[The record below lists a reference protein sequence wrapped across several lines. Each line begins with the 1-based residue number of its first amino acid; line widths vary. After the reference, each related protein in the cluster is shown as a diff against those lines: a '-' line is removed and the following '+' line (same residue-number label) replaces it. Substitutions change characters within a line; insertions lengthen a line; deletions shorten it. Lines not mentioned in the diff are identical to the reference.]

1 MKTKFLNTTK
11 SYLIIFFGLVMIAIA
26 VSNFYV
32 PNKVVSG
39 GVSGMGTILYHTVK
53 IPTGLSFAV
62 INLVF
67 IIIGI
72 KILGK
77 KFIIKT
83 VISASVLSLLIDFFA
98 QFPAITNDAML
109 ATIFGAVLYGFGIGL
124 TLVHGASSG
133 GTDILGR
140 IFQYFFPQM
149 PIGKLLLIIDG
160 AVIFSSLIIF
170 KEVNVTLYGIIAL
183 AVSTFAI
190 DLLIQMLN
198 ISKLAFVM
206 TDKGE
211 EIAKKLVSTSPRG
224 VTIVDAVGA
233 YTMEKREML
242 VCALKANE
250 IKEFQAKILETDPTA
265 FIIFSESQQI
275 VGNGFYVY
283 K

>member
-1 MKTKFLNTTK
+1 MKEKVLKAIK
-11 SYLIIFFGLVMIAIA
+11 SYSIILFGLILVAIG

-39 GVSGMGTILYHTVK
+39 GVSGMGTILYQTLH
-53 IPTGLSFAV
+53 IPTGISFAV
-62 INLVF
+62 INLIF

-83 VISASVLSLLIDFFA
+83 VAAFGILSVLIEIFA
-98 QFPAITNDAML
+98 QFPPTTNDPML
-109 ATIFGAVLYGFGIGL
+109 ATIFGAILYGFGIGL
-124 TLVHGASSG
+124 TLVQGASSG

-140 IFQYFFPQM
+140 IFQHFFPQM
-149 PIGKLLLIIDG
+149 PIGKLLLIIDS
-160 AVIFSSLIIF
+160 AVILTSLIVF
-170 KEVNVTLYGIIAL
+170 KEVNYTLYGIIAL
-183 AVSTFAI
+183 AVSTFSI

-206 TDKGE
+206 TDKGN

-224 VTIVDAVGA
+224 VTIIDAVGA

-250 IKEFQAKILETDPTA
+250 IKDFQAKILEIDPTA

>member
-1 MKTKFLNTTK
+1 MKQTIFKTIK
-11 SYLIIFFGLVMIAIA
+11 SYSIILFGLILVAVA

-32 PNKVVSG
+32 PNKIVNG
-39 GVSGMGTILYHTVK
+39 GVSGMGTILYHTLG
-53 IPTGLSFAV
+53 IPTGLSFGV
-62 INLVF
+62 INLIF
-67 IIIGI
+67 IIIGL

-77 KFIIKT
+77 KFIINT
-83 VISASVLSLLIDFFA
+83 VVCAGALSLLIEFFA
-98 QFPAITNDAML
+98 QFPAVTNDPML
-109 ATIFGAVLYGFGIGL
+109 ATIFGAILYGFGIGL
-124 TLVHGASSG
+124 ALVQGASSG

-140 IFQYFFPQM
+140 IFQHFFPQM

-160 AVIFSSLIIF
+160 AVILTSLIVF
-170 KEVNVTLYGIIAL
+170 KDVNVTLYGIIAL
-183 AVSTFAI
+183 FVSTFAI
-190 DLLIQMLN
+190 DILIQMLN

-206 TDKGE
+206 TDKGD

-224 VTIVDAVGA
+224 VTIIDAVGA
-233 YTMEKREML
+233 YTMENRKML

-250 IKEFQAKILETDPTA
+250 IAAFQHKILEIDPTA

>member
-1 MKTKFLNTTK
+1 MKEKIFDTIK
-11 SYLIIFFGLVMIAIA
+11 SYMVIFLGLVMIAIA

-149 PIGKLLLIIDG
+149 SIGKLLLIIDG
-160 AVIFSSLIIF
+160 AVIFSSLVVF

-206 TDKGE
+206 TDKGD

-250 IKEFQAKILETDPTA
+250 IKEFQAKILEIDPTA

>member
-1 MKTKFLNTTK
+1 MKERILKSTK
-11 SYLIIFFGLVMIAIA
+11 SYGIILFGLIIVAIA
-26 VSNFYV
+26 VSNLYV
-32 PNKVVSG
+32 PNKIVSG
-39 GVSGMGTILYHTVK
+39 GVSGMGTILYHTLG
-53 IPTGLSFAV
+53 IPTGLSFGV
-62 INLVF
+62 INLIF
-67 IIIGI
+67 IVIGI
-72 KILGK
+72 KVLGK
-77 KFIIKT
+77 KFIINT
-83 VISASVLSLLIDFFA
+83 VVSAGVLSVLIEFFA
-98 QFPAITNDAML
+98 QFPPITTDPML
-109 ATIFGAVLYGFGIGL
+109 ATIFGSILYGFGIGL
-124 TLVHGASSG
+124 TLVQGASSG

-140 IFQYFFPQM
+140 IFQHFFPQM

-160 AVIFSSLIIF
+160 AVILTSLVVFGKI
-170 KEVNVTLYGIIAL
+170 EYTLYGIIAL
-183 AVSTFAI
+183 AVSTYAI

-224 VTIVDAVGA
+224 VTIIDAVGA
-233 YTMEKREML
+233 YTMENRKML

-250 IKEFQAKILETDPTA
+250 ITDFQHKILEIDPTA

>member
-1 MKTKFLNTTK
+1 MVIFL
-11 SYLIIFFGLVMIAIA
+11 GLVLIAIA

-149 PIGKLLLIIDG
+149 SIGKLLLIIDG
-160 AVIFSSLIIF
+160 AVIFSSLVVF

-206 TDKGE
+206 TDKGD

>member
-1 MKTKFLNTTK
+1 MKQKILNTIK
-11 SYLIIFFGLVMIAIA
+11 SYSIIFFGLILIAIG

-39 GVSGMGTILYHTVK
+39 GVSGMGTILYHTLH
-53 IPTGLSFAV
+53 IPTGISFGV
-62 INLVF
+62 INLIF

-72 KILGK
+72 KVLGK

-83 VISASVLSLLIDFFA
+83 VAAFGVLSVLIEIFA
-98 QFPAITNDAML
+98 MFPPITNNPML
-109 ATIFGAVLYGFGIGL
+109 ATIFGAILYGFGIGL
-124 TLVHGASSG
+124 TLVQGASSG

-140 IFQYFFPQM
+140 IFQHFFPQM
-149 PIGKLLLIIDG
+149 PIGKLLLIIDS
-160 AVIFSSLIIF
+160 AVILTSLIVF
-170 KEVNVTLYGIIAL
+170 KEVNYTLYGIIAL

-211 EIAKKLVSTSPRG
+211 EIARKLVSTSPRG

-233 YTMEKREML
+233 YTIEKREML

-250 IKEFQAKILETDPTA
+250 IKDFQAKILDIDPTA